1 MKTKKGGYLI
11 LKIQL
16 LNGRLFNHYL
26 SMDNEAIYNAEQG
39 KILSALWD
47 EKPLTGSELTYVT
60 GLAKSSLSLALKGL
74 DKKGLILSYPSEK
87 DKRIRYYDLTK
98 LGSSQQAVGDKISK
112 NLSDTF
118 YNDFS
123 NEEIEQFESYLER
136 VLSNLESKF
145 ER

>member
-1 MKTKKGGYLI
+1 MI
-11 LKIQL
+11 
-16 LNGRLFNHYL
+16 N
-26 SMDNEAIYNAEQG
+26 NEAIYNAEQG

-47 EKPLTGSELTYVT
+47 EKPLTSSELTYVT

-112 NLSDTF
+112 NLNDTF

>member
-1 MKTKKGGYLI
+1 MHIHYTLLLYVYYYII
-11 LKIQL
+11 L
-16 LNGRLFNHYL
+16 
-26 SMDNEAIYNAEQG
+26 
-39 KILSALWD
+39 
-47 EKPLTGSELTYVT
+47 
-60 GLAKSSLSLALKGL
+60 SLSLLVL
-74 DKKGLILSYPSEK
+74 HSFIIQ
-87 DKRIRYYDLTK
+87 RIRYYDLTK

-136 VLSNLESKF
+136 VLTNLESKF

>member
-1 MKTKKGGYLI
+1 MHIHYTLLLYVYYYII
-11 LKIQL
+11 L
-16 LNGRLFNHYL
+16 
-26 SMDNEAIYNAEQG
+26 
-39 KILSALWD
+39 
-47 EKPLTGSELTYVT
+47 
-60 GLAKSSLSLALKGL
+60 SLSLLVL
-74 DKKGLILSYPSEK
+74 HSFIIH
-87 DKRIRYYDLTK
+87 RIRYYDLTK

-112 NLSDTF
+112 NLNDTF